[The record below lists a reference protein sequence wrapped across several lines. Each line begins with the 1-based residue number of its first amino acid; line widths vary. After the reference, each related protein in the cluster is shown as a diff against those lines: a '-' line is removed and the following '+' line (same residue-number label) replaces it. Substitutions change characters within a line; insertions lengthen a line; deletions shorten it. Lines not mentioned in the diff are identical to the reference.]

1 MKYNIGDIV
10 ILKTDP
16 EQKVRLVTGILIRIN
31 SNLYYLSHSTD
42 ETLHYEFE
50 ISKEVNEIFKLM
62 NQ

>member
-31 SNLYYLSHSTD
+31 SNLYYS
-42 ETLHYEFE
+42 
-50 ISKEVNEIFKLM
+50 
-62 NQ
+62 